1 MNPQDFVK
9 LSEQVS
15 VQIVSAAFGS
25 AMLQSVSIGAGNK
38 IQGIR
43 NILFGDNLTVMGDY
57 QIVIGDGKVTM
68 EPWASEEARDIQLK
82 SVQDYLKFFKV
93 LHEQGTSPKDFYPK
107 AEIVLNL
114 ICVMIRSI
122 GVKPSDQ
129 PPVEQ
134 PSGEET
140 KGPKIEEIN
149 DIEEDV
155 KTMKRQ

>member
-9 LSEQVS
+9 ISEQVS
-15 VQIVSAAFGS
+15 VQVVAGAFGS

-68 EPWASEEARDIQLK
+68 EPWASEEARENQLK
-82 SVQDYLKFFKV
+82 SVQSYLEFFKV

-107 AEIVLNL
+107 AETVLNL
-114 ICVMIRSI
+114 ICVMIRSV
-122 GVKPSDQ
+122 GVKPSEQ
-129 PPVEQ
+129 PP
-134 PSGEET
+134 PEET
-140 KGPKIEEIN
+140 KGPKIEEVT
-149 DIEEDV
+149 DIEEDT